1 MWFCGKFRSA
11 QGLTAFSLYGE
22 EGVWKRMSYAVA
34 LGFTLESGLPLVFS
48 LEFYTGMNQ
57 MARKDIFETH
67 RVNECDMRVAMAYR
81 F

>member
-1 MWFCGKFRSA
+1 
-11 QGLTAFSLYGE
+11 
-22 EGVWKRMSYAVA
+22 MSYAVA
-34 LGFTLESGLPLVFS
+34 LGFTLESELPLVFS

-67 RVNECDMRVAMAYR
+67 RVNECDMRVAVVYR